1 MVLSNVQRTSSRQ
14 TDRHEADKGF
24 VARRYIQAAWK
35 PEDYYFELITEEG
48 EKRADLP
55 VSVHIGIG
63 ELKQSSFAHWNG
75 VGEIEEQFNASIYV
89 PQDIFDW
96 LWDEI
101 ESRPSAGVGVRADV
115 MLLLAGI
122 EASMYYEVHY
132 NPIRLEP
139 EERVAI
145 LDISIGVSDLEPEPQ
160 EDTSANR
167 QEGSFFE
174 RLGQSFETA
183 TIEVWLKWIF
193 FALIVVALILLFKR

>member
-1 MVLSNVQRTSSRQ
+1 
-14 TDRHEADKGF
+14 
-24 VARRYIQAAWK
+24 
-35 PEDYYFELITEEG
+35 
-48 EKRADLP
+48 
-55 VSVHIGIG
+55 
-63 ELKQSSFAHWNG
+63 
-75 VGEIEEQFNASIYV
+75 
-89 PQDIFDW
+89 
-96 LWDEI
+96 
-101 ESRPSAGVGVRADV
+101 
-115 MLLLAGI
+115 
-122 EASMYYEVHY
+122 MYYEVHY